1 MWITLELRL
10 PLPEASSSIALNTA
24 EGAGR
29 WDAPTDRK
37 RFFRMALGIRQLAD
51 SLGTMLY
58 NPLSSLSTRITIVL
72 KFSLSL
78 PKQESSAKETSMATV
93 HATQA
98 FLASILLFGTMA
110 IGCVP
115 QNKATPNIVGGSFS
129 EPNTAIYNAT
139 VSLDAD
145 GIPYCTGAL
154 FDSRTIITAA
164 HCIKGSPPGKALSI
178 GFGSARTKNKAS
190 IPFESYSQAQMH
202 PQWDSRDMG
211 SATIDPM
218 PHSPK
223 NDIAIIVLGQVAPSW
238 AKPIPLKMIGNVK
251 LGEKT
256 LLAGFGQ
263 TKNQDSNGFNPHME
277 FRGELRQVDAVI
289 DTINDK
295 GFEFIVK
302 PTAQNPMGSSC
313 HGDSGGPMYFYDS
326 DGKFTLIGIT
336 SRSYSKEED
345 CRGRS
350 VYTDA
355 RKFEPWILQTRDE
368 LIKKQ
373 GPSSEEWQHRYI
385 DASDGTKIAID
396 YQLASAG
403 VQKVAKEIWVNIT
416 RPSFVGN
423 ENVSVEVNSYVNSLS
438 KSSGSLQYAQNGRFT
453 LRLSELEGQVVC
465 TPYSRWGVQQSI
477 SIRVNEK
484 VIPSNETRSDEFSFK
499 FCES

>member
-1 MWITLELRL
+1 
-10 PLPEASSSIALNTA
+10 
-24 EGAGR
+24 
-29 WDAPTDRK
+29 
-37 RFFRMALGIRQLAD
+37 
-51 SLGTMLY
+51 
-58 NPLSSLSTRITIVL
+58 
-72 KFSLSL
+72 
-78 PKQESSAKETSMATV
+78 
-93 HATQA
+93 
-98 FLASILLFGTMA
+98 MA

-190 IPFESYSQAQMH
+190 IPFDQNTQTQMH
-202 PQWDSRDMG
+202 PQWDGRDM
-211 SATIDPM
+211 SSDTIDPM

-223 NDIAIIVLGQVAPSW
+223 NDIAIIVLGQDAPSW
-238 AKPIPLKMIGNVK
+238 SIPIPLKMIGNVK

-302 PTAQNPMGSSC
+302 PTEQNPTGSSC
-313 HGDSGGPMYFYDS
+313 HGDSGGPMYYYDTNES
-326 DGKFTLIGIT
+326 FTLIGIT

-345 CRGRS
+345 CKGRS

-355 RKFEPWILQTRDE
+355 RKFEQWILQTRDE

-385 DASDGTKIAID
+385 DAPDGTKIAID
-396 YQLASAG
+396 YQLTSAG
-403 VQKVAKEIWVNIT
+403 VQKIAKEIWVNIT
-416 RPSFVGN
+416 NPNFVGN
-423 ENVSVEVNSYVNSLS
+423 ENVTVEVNSYVNSLS
-438 KSSGSLQYAQNGRFT
+438 KSLGNAQYAQNSRFT
-453 LRLSELEGQVVC
+453 MRISQLERQVVC
-465 TPYSRWGVQQSI
+465 TPHTRWGVQQSL
-477 SIRVNEK
+477 SIRVNGK
-484 VIPSNETRSDEFSFK
+484 TILSNEVRSDEFAFK